1 MKKQPKSN
9 QLVQTKRLVGFL
21 SNKYYHLMAVAL
33 SSVTL
38 SMPSY
43 AASDAAKKVE
53 GALDDFTNIGKAI
66 YRFFPVLIVLG
77 GAYGL
82 YWGVMEFMR
91 GVKTDNRE
99 GNKAKGAIVAL
110 VGVVAMAWTF
120 WSADLASII
129 TQGQSGGVKGV
140 KELDIGL

>member
-1 MKKQPKSN
+1 MKKQPKWN
-9 QLVQTKRLVGFL
+9 PLMQTKRLVGFL
-21 SNKYYHLMAVAL
+21 SNKYYHLMAIAL

-43 AASDAAKKVE
+43 AASE
-53 GALDDFTNIGKAI
+53 GAKHATGILDDLIDIAKAV
-66 YRFFPVLIVLG
+66 YRFFPFAIVLG
-77 GAYGL
+77 GAWGL

-99 GNKAKGAIVAL
+99 GNKTKGAIVAF
-110 VGVVAMAWTF
+110 VGVCAMAWQF
-120 WSADLASII
+120 WSGDLASIV
-129 TQGQSGGVKGV
+129 TQGQSSGVKGV